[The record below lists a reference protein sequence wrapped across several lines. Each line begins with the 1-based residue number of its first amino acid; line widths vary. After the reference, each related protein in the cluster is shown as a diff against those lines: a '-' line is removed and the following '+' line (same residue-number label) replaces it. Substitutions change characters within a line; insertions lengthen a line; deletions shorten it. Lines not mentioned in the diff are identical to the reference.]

1 VTAPT
6 RPALDADRPSPVA
19 VRRAARREEI
29 LAAAEA
35 VLVADGAD
43 ALTMRRLADEVGMQA
58 PSLYKHL
65 RDKDELLAAL
75 QARALA
81 SMGEALAEAGPD
93 LGRLAAAYRRWG
105 LAHPALYEL
114 ATGGPL
120 ARDRLTPG
128 LEDEV
133 AAPVVAAAGGDEH
146 RARALWAA
154 AHGLIDLELNDRY
167 PPGADLDAAWA
178 AMVAA
183 FTASTA

>member
-1 VTAPT
+1 
-6 RPALDADRPSPVA
+6 VA
-19 VRRAARREEI
+19 TRRAARREEI
-29 LAAAEA
+29 LGAAEA
-35 VLVADGAD
+35 VLVADGVD

-75 QARALA
+75 QERAMA
-81 SMGEALAEAGPD
+81 SMGEALVEAGSD
-93 LGRLAAAYRRWG
+93 LPRLAAAYRAWA

-128 LEDEV
+128 LEDWA
-133 AAPVVAAAGGDEH
+133 AAPVVEAAGGDEH
-146 RARALWAA
+146 RSRALWAA
-154 AHGLIDLELNDRY
+154 AHGLVDLELNDRF

-178 AMVAA
+178 ALVDA
-183 FTASTA
+183 FTA